1 MSQLSSQS
9 CVYYDT
15 DQAIGANHLT
25 FIVENFYLI
34 NIQKR
39 VFKEKKV
46 SSHGLEQLYFN
57 FTIRL

>member
-34 NIQKR
+34 NI
-39 VFKEKKV
+39 EK
-46 SSHGLEQLYFN
+46 
-57 FTIRL
+57 